1 MSGVLERRTLIPMN
15 EGEHT
20 YSGSAGVG
28 NGHEACPFRVKV
40 GDRGAQTTGDE
51 NSSPVPRRPLRA
63 AGSCHACGP
72 AGSAR
77 RFQRLEVVDSIRAI
91 PW

>member
-40 GDRGAQTTGDE
+40 GDRGAQTDRRRELIPGPTA
-51 NSSPVPRRPLRA
+51 SP
-63 AGSCHACGP
+63 
-72 AGSAR
+72 
-77 RFQRLEVVDSIRAI
+77 
-91 PW
+91 